1 MHESVRP
8 LSMPHW
14 GSPCVWTLWTVWG
27 VMRYLS
33 SLYLLVEL
41 GVAKPHQRLV
51 QVAENGR
58 MNLPADVRRALGLT
72 GAGRIILTQDE
83 NGVLLTTSDH
93 ALKRV
98 RALAAAFKPEGRSVV
113 DELLSD
119 RREAAARESDQGEG
133 ADRG

>member
-1 MHESVRP
+1 MV
-8 LSMPHW
+8 
-14 GSPCVWTLWTVWG
+14 
-27 VMRYLS
+27 
-33 SLYLLVEL
+33 
-41 GVAKPHQRLV
+41 KPHQRLV

-98 RALAAAFKPEGRSVV
+98 RALAAPFKPEGRSVV